1 MKTSIREYNAKDG
14 LITSDFIVIIS
25 LLAQQNSQYKHSEK
39 INTNTSWK
47 LDDKAVALTV
57 TVY

>member
-39 INTNTSWK
+39 INTNTS
-47 LDDKAVALTV
+47 
-57 TVY
+57 